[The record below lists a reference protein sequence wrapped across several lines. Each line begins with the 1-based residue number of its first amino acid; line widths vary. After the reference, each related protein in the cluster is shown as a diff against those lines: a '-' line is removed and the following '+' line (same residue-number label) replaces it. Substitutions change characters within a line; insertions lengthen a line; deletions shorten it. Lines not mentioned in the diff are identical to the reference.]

1 MTEDEMAGWHHRLD
15 GREFEWIPGVGAGQG
30 GLACCDSWGLKGSD
44 TTERLNWTELKHKEN
59 IKKAKEKQQVTYK
72 GNPIYL
78 TADLSAE
85 TLQVRRE
92 WQDIF
97 KVLKRKN
104 LESRLQYPVMIS
116 FKIDGKI
123 KRFSDKQVN
132 RIQYQQTSFTINV
145 KGTYIL
151 KKYKRRKKICKINPK

>member
-1 MTEDEMAGWHHRLD
+1 M
-15 GREFEWIPGVGAGQG
+15 
-30 GLACCDSWGLKGSD
+30 LKAA
-44 TTERLNWTELKHKEN
+44 R
-59 IKKAKEKQQVTYK
+59 EKQQVTYK

-104 LESRLQYPVMIS
+104 LESRLQYRVMIS